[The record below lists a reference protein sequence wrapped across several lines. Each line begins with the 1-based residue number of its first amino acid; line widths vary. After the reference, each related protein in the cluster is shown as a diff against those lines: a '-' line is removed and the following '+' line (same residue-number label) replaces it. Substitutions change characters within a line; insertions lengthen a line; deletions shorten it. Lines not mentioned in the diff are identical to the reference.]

1 MAVQGYERQPKRKES
16 FFTGS
21 GYNNPSN
28 GGFAPGLG
36 FCPLIITHIDLTLC
50 FTKPMVTSQYFNDSS
65 TVPV

>member
-1 MAVQGYERQPKRKES
+1 MAVQGYEQQPKRKES

-21 GYNNPSN
+21 GYNNPN

-50 FTKPMVTSQYFNDSS
+50 FTKPMVTS
-65 TVPV
+65 

>member
-21 GYNNPSN
+21 GYNNPN

-36 FCPLIITHIDLTLC
+36 FCLLIITHIDLNLC
-50 FTKPMVTSQYFNDSS
+50 FTKPMVTS
-65 TVPV
+65 